1 MPDVKTF
8 YEDVWAELPEDPK
21 PWAWERRRALLLA
34 DVRPGERVLDLGC
47 GAGRFVAALRDAGA
61 DPVGV
66 ELADGA
72 LERARRN
79 VEGADLRALGAD
91 GAIPLEDAS
100 VDLVW
105 CSEVLEHVPDTAALL
120 SEARR
125 VLRTGGRLL
134 ATTPSHDLP
143 RRALIALGRF
153 DAHFDPLGQHVRF
166 YSRRSLA
173 RVLDTFAFEDV
184 RIDAIGGP
192 PGLRETLVARARK
205 ARLV

>member
-1 MPDVKTF
+1 MKTY

-34 DVRPGERVLDLGC
+34 EVRRGERVLDLGC

-66 ELADGA
+66 ELADAA

-134 ATTPSHDLP
+134 LTTPSHDLP
-143 RRALIALGRF
+143 RRALIALLRF
-153 DAHFDPLGQHVRF
+153 DAHVDPLGQHVRF

>member
-1 MPDVKTF
+1 MKAY
-8 YEDVWAELPEDPK
+8 YEDVWAELPEDPE
-21 PWAWERRRALLLA
+21 PWAFEQRRALLLGEA
-34 DVRPGERVLDLGC
+34 RAGERVLDLGC

-66 ELADGA
+66 ELAEGA

-79 VEGADLRALGAD
+79 VPGADLRALGPD

-125 VLRTGGRLL
+125 VLQ
-134 ATTPSHDLP
+134 D
-143 RRALIALGRF
+143 RRAPARHH
-153 DAHFDPLGQHVRF
+153 A
-166 YSRRSLA
+166 LA
-173 RVLDTFAFEDV
+173 R
-184 RIDAIGGP
+184 P
-192 PGLRETLVARARK
+192 PAPRC
-205 ARLV
+205 

>member
-1 MPDVKTF
+1 VKSF

-47 GAGRFVAALRDAGA
+47 GAGRFTAALREHGA
-61 DPVGV
+61 DAVGV
-66 ELADGA
+66 DLAEGA

-79 VEGADLRALGAD
+79 VPGAGFHATTE
-91 GAIPLEDAS
+91 AIEDAS

-105 CSEVLEHVPDTAALL
+105 CSEVLEHVPDTAGLL

-125 VLRTGGRLL
+125 VLKTGGRLL
-134 ATTPSHDLP
+134 VTTPSHDLP
-143 RRALIALGRF
+143 RRLAIALLRWEP
-153 DAHFDPLGQHVRF
+153 HFDPLGQHVRF

-173 RVLDTFAFEDV
+173 RVLETFAFEAIEV
-184 RIDAIGGP
+184 RARRGMLAG
-192 PGLRETLVARARK
+192 RARK